1 MASIKWILALPIGL
15 LPTIS
20 LGDFPDSNVHLDL
33 THTWAGYFA
42 LTTITL
48 AYIFAMLEDVTYLRK
63 SKPMLLGAS
72 MIWIAILV
80 TYRQHGGTHIAVNLN
95 PCLISPKEPLNNSGF
110 LPVKPEWGRFFQ
122 FSGSK
127 ARGLAH
133 G

>member
-63 SKPMLLGAS
+63 SKPMLLRAS

-80 TYRQHGGTHIAVNLN
+80 TYRQHGGTHIAVKAFEENL
-95 PCLISPKEPLNNSGF
+95 LAYMELLLFIMVSMTLVLDLYLGLLSIS
-110 LPVKPEWGRFFQ
+110 V
-122 FSGSK
+122 
-127 ARGLAH
+127 
-133 G
+133 